1 MQGATRTQDS
11 REERHSLDGVLKIL
25 LIERDRLAAIELRDF
40 LHFLGHVAL
49 WSDDGALLPAGFA
62 FDLVMLSL
70 PEAPSESAAIIERIA
85 RQRIAPALAIMSDAD
100 RRETEAAA
108 ALAADLGLAVFG
120 PLPKPLRPDQV
131 AAALEAPMR
140 RIAGKPGAGSVSL
153 ISPEAR
159 KASYVF
165 QSKHALRN
173 GAVVGYETLL
183 RVPGVTTIDRWF
195 AGLDHGAAFAMTVA
209 AARAAF
215 GLSGQIG
222 GGRRSPSVA
231 FHCPPEIF
239 GDARFLAELSQM
251 SRDARQSGK
260 GGGVAIE
267 LTASKDGVTL
277 SDITSIAFRYVLAG
291 FELHMS
297 DFAMKAVSLDQV
309 VGMPINEAKIDR
321 SFFHELLQNDP
332 LLLGEIVSLFRMRG
346 IRSTVARIEAA
357 DEFAAARQAGADCG
371 QGYYW
376 SQPTNDVRL

>member
-1 MQGATRTQDS
+1 M
-11 REERHSLDGVLKIL
+11 
-25 LIERDRLAAIELRDF
+25 ELRDF

-49 WSDDGALLPAGFA
+49 WSDDGRLLPAGSA

-70 PEAPSESAAIIERIA
+70 PEEPGESAAIMERIA
-85 RQRIAPALAIMSDAD
+85 RQRVAPAIAIMSDAD
-100 RRETEAAA
+100 RRQTDAAA
-108 ALAADLGLAVFG
+108 ALAVGYGLAVFG
-120 PLPKPLRPDQV
+120 PLPKPLRPEQV
-131 AAALEAPMR
+131 AAALEAPLR
-140 RIAGKPGAGSVSL
+140 RAAGKPGAGPVSL
-153 ISPEAR
+153 IAPEAR
-159 KASYVF
+159 TASYVF

-183 RVPGVTTIDRWF
+183 RVPGVTTIGHWF
-195 AGLDHGAAFAMTVA
+195 AALDHGSAFAMTVA

-215 GLSGQIG
+215 ALSGRLG
-222 GGRRSPSVA
+222 DRRPSAPVA

-239 GDARFLAELSQM
+239 GDARFLAELSQL
-251 SRDARQSGK
+251 SRDARRSDK
-260 GGGVAIE
+260 DGGVAIE
-267 LTASKDGVTL
+267 LTASNNGTTL
-277 SDITSIAFRYVLAG
+277 ADITSIAFRYVLAG

-297 DFAMKAVSLDQV
+297 DFAMNAASLKQV
-309 VGMPINEAKIDR
+309 VDLPINEAKIDR
-321 SFFHELLQNDP
+321 AFFRALLENDP